1 VSSKA
6 DKLRFE
12 KLRELGCIA
21 CRIALKPS
29 PCGHTEIHHLVD
41 KGNRKSSGGHA
52 ATIPLGRWHHQ
63 GIPFIDRTA
72 GYMRANFGP
81 SMRLQ
86 KREFTQTYG
95 TQRELLARVN
105 VAIGLP
111 TRGLGL

>member
-1 VSSKA
+1 MSSKS
-6 DKLRFE
+6 DQRRFE

-21 CRIALKPS
+21 CRIALALS

-41 KGNRKSSGGHA
+41 KGNRKASGGHV

-63 GIPFIDRTA
+63 GIPFIDRTV

-86 KREFTQTYG
+86 SKDFRAAYG

-105 VAIGLP
+105 AAIGVSA
-111 TRGLGL
+111 